1 MYEQLVLTALYL
13 KYQKILYPTP
23 HQTTSFSPQVLAFQ
37 RKLMTLHPQQEKWN
51 TISQL
56 QACQPSCSTSCEG
69 AQQCLLAHRGRELQ
83 KVVPTKD
90 TAPSLAPSL
99 CPPVAPGSLSRPYAR
114 LHSQARKKLLAAQN
128 SKQHRNS
135 GPAGEKKKKR
145 NQPKMTTH
153 KKKKHK
159 RKSRW

>member
-1 MYEQLVLTALYL
+1 MYILYEHLVLTALYL

-23 HQTTSFSPQVLAFQ
+23 HQPTSFSPQVLAFQ
-37 RKLMTLHPQQEKWN
+37 RKLMTLHPQQEKGN

-69 AQQCLLAHRGRELQ
+69 AQQCPLAHRGRELE

-90 TAPSLAPSL
+90 AAPSLAPSL

-128 SKQHRNS
+128 SKQYRNS
-135 GPAGEKKKKR
+135 GTAGKKNKKPTN
-145 NQPKMTTH
+145 NQK
-153 KKKKHK
+153 
-159 RKSRW
+159 